1 MASFSLKDLMSPM
14 SKIEKTLEDTNTTT
28 KSILTVVTGMA
39 DSMTYLEVITT
50 QLDTITSQLSTL
62 LKRKAI
68 EKIKDKVSAVQ
79 SRSGGSI
86 KEGMKLLEA
95 LGVSVT
101 SFSKGLL
108 VFAVVPNKT
117 AKRLASDV
125 KSITDVLSEIKN
137 IKETLQTAQKLGEV
151 GEALFVFSGM
161 IALSLPAMLINAV
174 AIPIAVT
181 EINLFLNMLSSR
193 YALKQ
198 TQDSLKNVAMLY
210 EVGVGMFA
218 FFGYI
223 ALSAP
228 LLAVDALLI
237 PLAALEINMFVN
249 MIAGRGKDKALKEG
263 IENSLKLGLVG
274 VNLLEF
280 MATALLAGLLAI
292 PTMITLPALWLTTWT
307 ITKIMSIAGK
317 NSLSILKGSGALA
330 VAGLALTGLSLSLL
344 IFSVALI
351 PFAKDPVK
359 ILIMGGVLLT
369 LGTVFGLAGVFAGP
383 IALGALAMTAVAIPL
398 ILLSASL
405 LLFSI
410 AVNVFGKGDKVEQL
424 KQIITGVGTSFATV
438 GAMAILVIPGALS
451 MIAAGASLVVV
462 SIGLLL
468 YSLAIKN
475 VKNQE
480 QFADGLNAVVTGIGK
495 SYAKAGL
502 MSPFIIAGALAM
514 MPAAI
519 ALILL
524 SAGLKIFKSVDWN
537 PDEETGDTAKL
548 ISAFA
553 AVRAAFLGTDPKN
566 EGGIGGFFKKLGGV
580 ITGAVDAV
588 RMVESAMAFMVAGK
602 ALIFV
607 ATGLKQMKKL
617 DWTEN
622 DTIALSQTLTTMSAA
637 FEAVGKA
644 GNVTKTTVR
653 GGLLGRLF
661 GGFSVDK
668 NVVKEGIDSVL
679 GAGKALKDI
688 SKGLVEFT
696 QWYQAN
702 EKLIDMSD
710 ENSPFFIA
718 LRTTI
723 TSVGQAFAKVGN
735 EGEQVEKHFLG
746 FTWNKSAAAEGI
758 SSVKGAG
765 QALKDIATGLVE
777 FTKWY
782 QNNEKLI
789 GFDPDNPND
798 ETPFFSA
805 LKNTVTSVGNA
816 FAAVGGGQTVSKGWF
831 IFKWDKNAAA
841 EGIESVK
848 GVEEALTGITNG
860 LISFTAFYNN
870 NKSVLEGTTFDDAG
884 IPNGGLMGMLYNVLK
899 STGDAFAT
907 IGGNRTTKKWGIFK
921 WDKNAVAEGIKN
933 VEGVQDA
940 IQDVVNGTLLFIK
953 SGIKTEDAKLL
964 SNLLT
969 SMGNGFS
976 ALSKINLRTQ
986 GRRFESFSEQFKAGF
1001 DTIYKTK
1008 DAERRMK
1015 NVNTI
1020 MFTLER
1026 QTRLNTFRK
1035 AADGIKKIAEAVN
1048 SIDVEKGKAF
1058 SDLFVAASNL
1068 KDNTKFYEDL
1078 KKAVE
1083 DIRNLL
1089 VENGIGG
1096 ETKESKEE
1104 TKTNTRSTNT
1114 QQNNNVNNNNN
1125 QQSNGRIDLSGK
1137 TIKANNITINVSE
1150 SASITGLM

>member
-28 KSILTVVTGMA
+28 KGILTVVTGMA

-79 SRSGGSI
+79 SRGGGSI

-95 LGVSVT
+95 LGVGVT

-108 VFAVVPNKT
+108 IFAVVPNKT

-137 IKETLQTAQKLGEV
+137 IKETLQTAKTLGEV

-181 EINLFLNMLSSR
+181 EINLFLNMLSSK

-228 LLAVDALLI
+228 LLIADALLI
-237 PLAALEINMFVN
+237 PLAALEINIFVN

-274 VNLLEF
+274 ISLLEF
-280 MATALLAGLLAI
+280 MSTALLAGLLAI

-307 ITKIMSIAGK
+307 ITKIMSMAGK

-330 VAGLALTGLSLSLL
+330 VAGLALIGLSLSLL

-410 AVNVFGKGDKVEQL
+410 AVNVFGKRDKVEQM
-424 KQIITGVGTSFATV
+424 KQIITGVGTSFAIV

-468 YSLAIKN
+468 YSLAVKN
-475 VKNQE
+475 VKDQE

-524 SAGLKIFKSVDWN
+524 SAGLKIFKSINWN
-537 PDEETGDTAKL
+537 PDEEKGDTAKL

-580 ITGAVDAV
+580 ITGAVDAA
-588 RMVESAMAFMVAGK
+588 RMVESAMAFIVAGK

-607 ATGLKQMKKL
+607 AIGLKQMKKL
-617 DWTEN
+617 DWTEK
-622 DTIALSQTLTTMSAA
+622 DTVALSQTLTTMSAA

-644 GNVTKTTVR
+644 GNVTKTAVR
-653 GGLLGRLF
+653 GGLLGKLF

-688 SKGLVEFT
+688 SRGLVEFT

-710 ENSPFFIA
+710 ENSPFFVA

-758 SSVKGAG
+758 NSVKGAG
-765 QALKDIATGLVE
+765 QALKDIAMGLIE

-782 QNNEKLI
+782 QDNQETLDITNE
-789 GFDPDNPND
+789 NS
-798 ETPFFSA
+798 TFFVA
-805 LKNTVTSVGNA
+805 LSTTIRSVGTA
-816 FAAVGGGQTVSKGWF
+816 FAAIGNVGTVSKGWK
-831 IFKWDKNAAA
+831 IFSWNKNAAT

-860 LISFTAFYNN
+860 LISFTTFYNN
-870 NKSVLEGTTFDDAG
+870 NKSALEGTTFDEAG

-907 IGGNRTTKKWGIFK
+907 IGGSRITKKWGIFK

-940 IQDVVNGTLLFIK
+940 IQDVVDGTLLFIK

-986 GRRFESFSEQFKAGF
+986 GRRFESFSERFKSGF

-1058 SDLFVAASNL
+1058 SDLFVAASKL

-1089 VENGIGG
+1089 AENGIGG
-1096 ETKESKEE
+1096 ETKEPKEE
-1104 TKTNTRSTNT
+1104 TKTNTRPTNT
-1114 QQNNNVNNNNN
+1114 QQNNNTINNN